1 MPILKAPVGVTSI
14 SADGV
19 EYIVDANGVID
30 APVESVDAAIASGFT
45 PVEVDA
51 HAATLKAKADAEA
64 KAAAEQVKQYEALK
78 AQAKADAL
86 AEIAAEQ
93 AAKPADENKPA
104 AKAAPK
110 GKAADENKPAE

>member
-1 MPILKAPVGVTSI
+1 MPILKAPSGVTSI

-45 PVEVDA
+45 PVEADA
-51 HAATLKAKADAEA
+51 HADALKAKADAEA
-64 KAAAEQVKQYEALK
+64 KAAAEQAKQYEALK

-86 AEIAAEQ
+86 AEIAKEQ
-93 AAKPADENKPA
+93 AA
-104 AKAAPK
+104 AKSAPK
-110 GKAADENKPAE
+110 GKAADETKPAE